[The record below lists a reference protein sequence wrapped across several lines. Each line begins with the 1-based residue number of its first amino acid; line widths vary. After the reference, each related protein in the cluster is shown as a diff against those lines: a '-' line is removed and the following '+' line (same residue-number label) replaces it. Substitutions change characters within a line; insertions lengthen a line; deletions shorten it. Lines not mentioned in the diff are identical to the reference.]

1 MSATRQAAPQ
11 SKACNAALHM
21 RFGSGLRLTSDR
33 EKGQQTV
40 DNDKPTAIPCD
51 GCRHLICALE
61 RSVVCGGREAAATI
75 MKREDAAACGRRE
88 GKEART

>member
-1 MSATRQAAPQ
+1 MEFASAWRKDNEMTDKQRP
-11 SKACNAALHM
+11 AL
-21 RFGSGLRLTSDR
+21 
-33 EKGQQTV
+33 
-40 DNDKPTAIPCD
+40 PCD